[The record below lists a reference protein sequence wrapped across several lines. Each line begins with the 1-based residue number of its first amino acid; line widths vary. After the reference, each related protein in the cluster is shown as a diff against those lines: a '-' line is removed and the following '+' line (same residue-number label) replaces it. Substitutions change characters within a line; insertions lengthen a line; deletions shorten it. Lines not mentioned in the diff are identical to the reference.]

1 MALHSSLNRAS
12 FRCLASTIL
21 LLVTAL
27 LWGAPT
33 GASAQDDGRI
43 APLLE
48 GMGDHHHPIT
58 TDDSMAQRYFDQGLT
73 LAWAFNHAEA
83 ARSFREAARRD
94 PNCAMCY
101 WGEALVLG
109 PNINAGMP
117 DENVPKAYAALQ
129 KAQKYASN
137 ATAREQAYIEAL
149 SERYAKNP
157 PDDRS
162 SLDQA
167 YAEAMGRVAEQYPDD
182 PDAQVLY
189 GEALMDTT
197 PWDYWK
203 ENGDPKPVTETILA
217 TFESVMED
225 HPNHPGANHLYIHTV
240 EAEHPE
246 WGVKS
251 AERLEDLVPGAGH
264 LMHMPSH
271 IYIRVGRYHEGSLA
285 NERAIEADQE
295 YVAQC
300 HAQGLYPVAYI
311 PHNYHFLWATAT
323 LEGRSQRAIE
333 AARSMAAK
341 IDTSQ
346 MREPGLGTLQHYW
359 ITPLYA
365 QVRFGKW
372 DAILDRKKPADDL
385 IYPMAVWHYARA
397 MAFIATDRL
406 DRAEREL
413 GRLRERLDHPELKE
427 VTVWD
432 INTTAHIMKIAARV
446 VAGELAA
453 ARDSYPKAIQR
464 LKEGVRLEDDLNYDE
479 PPTWHHPVRQTLGAI
494 LLEAD
499 RPADAEQVYR
509 EDLERFPKNG
519 WSLYGLMESL
529 RAQGE
534 TQRATE
540 VEQRFQE
547 AWQYADVSLTSSRI
561 LD

>member
-1 MALHSSLNRAS
+1 MHTLRSTLGL
-12 FRCLASTIL
+12 LA
-21 LLVTAL
+21 LLVLTL
-27 LWGAPT
+27 VGTTSVL
-33 GASAQDDGRI
+33 AQSGERI
-43 APLLE
+43 APLLD

-58 TDDSMAQRYFDQGLT
+58 TDDSMAQRYFDQGLI

-94 PNCAMCY
+94 PGCAMCY

-117 DENVPKAYAALQ
+117 DENVPKAFAALQ
-129 KAQKYASN
+129 KAQKHASN
-137 ATAREQAYIEAL
+137 ATEREQAYIEAL
-149 SERYAKNP
+149 SARYAEDP

-162 SLDQA
+162 PLDRA
-167 YAEAMGRVAEQYPDD
+167 YADAMRELARQYPDD

-197 PWDYWK
+197 PWDYWQD
-203 ENGDPKPVTETILA
+203 NGEPKPVTDTIIA

-240 EAEHPE
+240 EAQHPE
-246 WGVKS
+246 WGVKQ

-264 LMHMPSH
+264 LVHMPSH

-285 NERAIEADQE
+285 NERAIDADSA
-295 YVAQC
+295 YVTQC
-300 HAQGLYPVAYI
+300 HAQGLYPVAYL

-341 IDTSQ
+341 IDTSK
-346 MREPGLGTLQHYW
+346 MRDPGLGTLQHYW

-365 QVRFGKW
+365 LVRFGKW
-372 DAILDRKKPADDL
+372 DTILDRKKPAEDL
-385 IYPMAVWHYARA
+385 IYPTAVWHYARA
-397 MAFIATDRL
+397 TAFIATDRL
-406 DRAEREL
+406 DRAETEL
-413 GRLRERLDHPELKE
+413 GRLRALLDHPELKE

-432 INTTAHIMKIAARV
+432 INTTAHIMRIAAKV

-453 ARDSYPKAIQR
+453 ARGSYAKAIR
-464 LKEGVRLEDDLNYDE
+464 HLKEGVRLEDDLNYDE
-479 PPTWHHPVRQTLGAI
+479 PPTWHHPVRQTLGAV

-499 RPADAEQVYR
+499 RPADAEEVYR

-519 WSLYGLMESL
+519 WSLYGLKESL
-529 RAQGE
+529 RAQGKTRE
-534 TQRATE
+534 AAE
-540 VEQRFQE
+540 VERRFRE
-547 AWQYADVSLTSSRI
+547 AWQYADVSLASSRI
-561 LD
+561 IK